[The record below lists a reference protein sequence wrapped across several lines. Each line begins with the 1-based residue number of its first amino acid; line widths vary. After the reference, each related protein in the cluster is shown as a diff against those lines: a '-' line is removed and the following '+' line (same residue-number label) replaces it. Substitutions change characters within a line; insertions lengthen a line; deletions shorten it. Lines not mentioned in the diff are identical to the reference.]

1 MIKENPGMWRR
12 GAVVVLV
19 LVVLAGAGW
28 WWQRPPAPS
37 VTTTQVDGATLM
49 TAQPGGR
56 PTKHVVIAATSD
68 QHFDDDA
75 LLTLSEQTGAEL
87 VQFMLD
93 DGDDCDMQQARL
105 MQARKS
111 LGDQTDLVVGLGR
124 GGALAWRW
132 LAGQDR
138 DQAQALSAGFSVS
151 DIDCRMPLPASGHHG
166 KWDIVWNNDPDDATG
181 RFVRGLEGIEVHTT
195 IGDYGAASTTLAAQ
209 RLAALLK
216 GSGSTLPTIPLPG
229 QGDQTHSKTVTLYYS
244 GDGGWRDLDQVSGEY
259 MAAHGYPVVG
269 VDTLKAFWQHRSPE
283 QSAAD
288 LAALMATYRQQWGAK
303 HFVLAGYSFGA
314 DILPALYNRLS
325 PQDQQAVS
333 AMILLAFS
341 KTADFEIAVSGWL
354 GQSNGETQTGPEV
367 ARVPPGKL
375 VCIYGREEAP
385 DSGCLQPEMKGKRIQ
400 LPGGHH
406 FDQDY
411 GHLAQIMIEQINQR
425 LPAASQ

>member
-1 MIKENPGMWRR
+1 MAKGNIRVWRR
-12 GAVVVLV
+12 IAAGVLV
-19 LVVLAGAGW
+19 LAALGGLYW
-28 WWQRPPAPS
+28 WWQRPPEPG
-37 VTTTQVDGATLM
+37 VTTTRVDANETLT
-49 TAQPGGR
+49 TAHPGGR
-56 PTKHVVIAATSD
+56 PEAHIVIAATPD
-68 QHFDDDA
+68 QHFDDNA
-75 LLTLSEQTGAEL
+75 LLALSEQTGAEL

-93 DGDDCDMQQARL
+93 DGDDCNTQQARL

-111 LGDQTDLVVGLGR
+111 LEDRIDLVVGLGR

-132 LAGQDR
+132 LADQNI
-138 DQAQALSAGFSVS
+138 DQAHALSAGFRVAAL
-151 DIDCRMPLPASGHHG
+151 DCRTPLPTSGHHG

-181 RFVRGLEGIEVHTT
+181 RFVRGVEGIEVHTT

-288 LAALMATYRQQWGAK
+288 LGALMATYRQKWGAE

-325 PQDQQAVS
+325 AQDQQSVS

-354 GQSNGETQTGPEV
+354 GKSNGETQTGPEV
-367 ARVPPGKL
+367 ARVPADKL
-375 VCIYGREEAP
+375 VCLYGSEEAP
-385 DSGCLQPEMKGKRIQ
+385 DSGCLQPEMKGTRIQ

-406 FDQDY
+406 FDQNY
-411 GHLAQIMIEQINQR
+411 AHLAQIMMAQIDQR
-425 LPAASQ
+425 ETAR